1 MEDGG
6 CSDGEQEDE
15 AEGEGVT
22 ASLPRSVGTLPWLS
36 GGGGV
41 GTSALAASSVRRGLE
56 VVGFVEVSQITPF
69 SGTRKKTP
77 LVFLCKQAA
86 IQHH

>member
-1 MEDGG
+1 MVYGVYVSALINVYGRALGWRGGSTGSMEGGG

-36 GGGGV
+36 GGGG
-41 GTSALAASSVRRGLE
+41 LGL
-56 VVGFVEVSQITPF
+56 QPWL
-69 SGTRKKTP
+69 RP
-77 LVFLCKQAA
+77 L
-86 IQHH
+86 

>member
-1 MEDGG
+1 MVYGVCVSALTNVYGKVWGRGGVNTGSVEGGG

-36 GGGGV
+36 GGSG
-41 GTSALAASSVRRGLE
+41 LQPWLRRL
-56 VVGFVEVSQITPF
+56 
-69 SGTRKKTP
+69 
-77 LVFLCKQAA
+77 
-86 IQHH
+86 

>member
-36 GGGGV
+36 GGGG
-41 GTSALAASSVRRGLE
+41 LGL
-56 VVGFVEVSQITPF
+56 QPWL
-69 SGTRKKTP
+69 RP
-77 LVFLCKQAA
+77 L
-86 IQHH
+86 

>member
-36 GGGGV
+36 GGGGWDFSPGCV
-41 GTSALAASSVRRGLE
+41 LCEAGVRSGWICRG
-56 VVGFVEVSQITPF
+56 
-69 SGTRKKTP
+69 
-77 LVFLCKQAA
+77 
-86 IQHH
+86 